1 MAKNFYNISTFHL
14 LKCLIFNGYFGL
26 IFRELRRRIYS
37 DRYFLISAREV
48 AVPLEIPEP
57 KIKLSLRPLKPE
69 DIPQLLNI
77 DRKGMKDD
85 EVLERIRLL
94 RLLSAG
100 LEECYVVETEEGI
113 PCHISWWITAS
124 QNPVLKKL
132 FQGRI
137 LPLAD
142 DEVLVEGAFTLEAY
156 QRLGILT
163 WRRFQFLQKSLAVNT
178 SRHISYIRH
187 DNLPSLYFN
196 KKEGF
201 KLFLIRKDTWRFFR
215 QRFFFKALPE
225 DTPYPLTEKGLSE
238 LMNSGS

>member
-1 MAKNFYNISTFHL
+1 M
-14 LKCLIFNGYFGL
+14 
-26 IFRELRRRIYS
+26 
-37 DRYFLISAREV
+37 ISAREV

-77 DRKGMKDD
+77 NRKGMKDD

-94 RLLSAG
+94 LLLSAG

-124 QNPVLKKL
+124 QNPVLEKL

-137 LPLAD
+137 LPLAE
-142 DEVLVEGAFTLEAY
+142 DEVLVEGDFTLEPY
-156 QRLGILT
+156 RRLGISS
-163 WRRFQFLQKSLAVNT
+163 WRRFQFFQKNLTINA
-178 SRHISYIRH
+178 SRQIGYIRH
-187 DNLPSLYFN
+187 DNLPSLSKN
-196 KKEGF
+196 KKAGF
-201 KLFLIRKDTWRFFR
+201 KLFMIRKDTWRFFR
-215 QRFFFKALPE
+215 QRFFFKAVPE
-225 DTPYPLTEKGLSE
+225 DTPYPLTEKELSE